1 MITCEEYNDVNQ
13 LISYI
18 DDNGNKVHLEYD
30 DHNRVSRS
38 YTDYDYIIYFY
49 NENDQISY
57 EEVYTNYGN
66 LIRKV
71 WLYYNREYLDH
82 VVSDDGIDVWLDK
95 DMNKIS

>member
-13 LISYI
+13 LISYM

-49 NENDQISY
+49 NENNQISY

-71 WLYYNREYLDH
+71 WLYYNGEYLDH